1 MLRAKLWQAQEGK
14 VKPCRWAE
22 RWCEWKGGRCC
33 GRWHLGWHVPRT
45 SLGFAFC
52 MTSDG
57 CSGGAA
63 RGKGGAV
70 RVASSVG
77 SMVARA
83 GGVVAATMVGWES
96 SKAGSDVERA
106 ADES

>member
-1 MLRAKLWQAQEGK
+1 
-14 VKPCRWAE
+14 VKPRRWAE
-22 RWCEWKGGRCC
+22 WWCEWKGGRCY
-33 GRWHLGWHVPRT
+33 GRWCLGWHVPRT

-52 MTSDG
+52 MTSDR

-70 RVASSVG
+70 HGASLAG

-83 GGVVAATMVGWES
+83 SGVAAATMVGWES
-96 SKAGSDVERA
+96 SKVGSDV
-106 ADES
+106 